1 MTRLPRRSFA
11 VHLGVLSV
19 AAGLLVSGS
28 VLEATIF
35 PSGTIIGTARR
46 APALL
51 TARIALVALGAYLL
65 AMRPRIT
72 AVHLCALSL
81 GSLVGGLAGA
91 VLLQIAYVPPPILSG
106 WRAFAPPAEQ
116 NQLGFR
122 GRPIRYGPGD
132 YVVVLVGDSQVEA
145 MGLPFEA

>member
-11 VHLGVLSV
+11 VPFGLLSV

-28 VLEATIF
+28 LLEATIF

-51 TARIALVALGAYLL
+51 TARIVLVALGAYLL

-72 AVHLCALSL
+72 LVHLGALSV
-81 GSLVGGLAGA
+81 GSLIGGFVGAA
-91 VLLQIAYVPPPILSG
+91 LLQLSYVPPPIS
-106 WRAFAPPAEQ
+106 
-116 NQLGFR
+116 
-122 GRPIRYGPGD
+122 
-132 YVVVLVGDSQVEA
+132 S
-145 MGLPFEA
+145 